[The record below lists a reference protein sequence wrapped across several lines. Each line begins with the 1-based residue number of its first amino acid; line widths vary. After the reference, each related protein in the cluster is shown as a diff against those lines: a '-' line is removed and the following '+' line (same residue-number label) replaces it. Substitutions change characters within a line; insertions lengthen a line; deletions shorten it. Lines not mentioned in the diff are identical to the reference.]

1 MFLKYHQSWVAA
13 GIRRIEAITS
23 EVAFEYYKI
32 QEETLNT
39 LRSLL
44 KNSNDPVKGVE
55 SLIKDRAELEKKVA
69 VLVAERQKD

>member
-1 MFLKYHQSWVAA
+1 MPSTGQIGVFKISSEAGVAA

-23 EVAFEYYKI
+23 EVAFEYYKK

-44 KNSNDPVKGVE
+44 KNS
-55 SLIKDRAELEKKVA
+55 SDR
-69 VLVAERQKD
+69 